1 MSSKLA
7 HGLETKI
14 KNLETDSLKF
24 GNRDPGS
31 EGCGFSGAV
40 GGNRQDVGRNVK
52 HATRNIDSGEERLQM
67 CISHKHIHTAYSYA
81 YIINLLSVL
90 LVAFSNGMTFRSG
103 QVWVTQREGARNV
116 DSFQTFVNRRW
127 EVPGQFW

>member
-1 MSSKLA
+1 
-7 HGLETKI
+7 
-14 KNLETDSLKF
+14 
-24 GNRDPGS
+24 
-31 EGCGFSGAV
+31 
-40 GGNRQDVGRNVK
+40 
-52 HATRNIDSGEERLQM
+52 M
-67 CISHKHIHTAYSYA
+67 CISHKHIHTIYAYA

-127 EVPGQFW
+127 EVPGQLW